1 MMIIHLQH
9 SLVYNDT
16 AHISCITTNYSV
28 YNENVHPFWGAA
40 FAASESNFSLSF
52 PQYSPATA
60 GAPPR
65 LALGSGWGDPACPWQ
80 GSVPV
85 RALSAPHLGLEL
97 LGAVWGHRQQH
108 TRGFEMQIAGGS

>member
-40 FAASESNFSLSF
+40 FAVSKSNFSLS
-52 PQYSPATA
+52 SPLLQLE
-60 GAPPR
+60 PPTMP
-65 LALGSGWGDPACPWQ
+65 GSGVWPG
-80 GSVPV
+80 GSSLSLAGILPV
-85 RALSAPHLGLEL
+85 RAVSAPHLGLQL
-97 LGAVWGHRQQH
+97 LWLHKACLGTQ
-108 TRGFEMQIAGGS
+108 AGQERL

>member
-52 PQYSPATA
+52 PQYFPAAA
-60 GAPPR
+60 GAPTMP
-65 LALGSGWGDPACPWQ
+65 GSGIWLGESSCPWQ
-80 GSVPV
+80 GFV
-85 RALSAPHLGLEL
+85 L
-97 LGAVWGHRQQH
+97 
-108 TRGFEMQIAGGS
+108 